1 MREETNTGGSI
12 RRLACALRFG
22 PLWVFVALAFS
33 WPLRAQDV
41 LTYHNDNAR
50 TGQALNE
57 TILTSSNV
65 NSTQF
70 GKLFQ
75 VTVDGKVDAQ
85 PLYASQVAIPGQGT
99 HNVLYVATEHDSVYA
114 FDADNGA
121 QLWQVSA
128 LEAGETTSDARG
140 CTQVI
145 PEIGITATP
154 VIDRSSGPNG
164 TIYIVAMTKDASGAY
179 HQRLHALDITTGAEV
194 FGGPT
199 EVQAT
204 FPGKGE
210 NSNGTE
216 VIFDPAQYK
225 ERPGLLLLN
234 NLIYISFSSHC
245 DIPPYTAW
253 VIAYG
258 ETTLNQVNVLDLT
271 PNGAQGSV
279 WMSGAGLAA
288 DSVGNIYPLLANGTF
303 DTTLDQNGFP
313 SQGDYGNAFVKLT
326 TSNGGL
332 TAADYFTMSNT
343 VAESNVDQDL
353 GSGGALVLPDM
364 IDANG
369 VTRHLVVGAGKDET
383 LYLADRDNMGKF
395 NPTADNIY
403 QEIPSALPAGIY
415 SMPAYFNGRLYYGP
429 VDSSLLAFQFSNA
442 RLQTSPVSST
452 STTFGYP
459 GATPSIS
466 ANGTSNA
473 IVWATEN
480 TNPAILHA
488 YDAPNLSSELYNSN
502 QAGTR
507 DQFGAGNKFIT
518 PTIANGKVYVGTTNG
533 VGAFGLL
540 SGASPSVSLS
550 TSAVSFGNQAL
561 GTTSAPNPVTVTNN
575 GTASLS
581 FTGIVATGDFSA
593 AASGT
598 TCTISAPLAAS
609 SNCVIDLAFTPTA
622 AGTRSGSLTLT
633 DNANGSPQVVSLIGT
648 GTAPAVGLSASPAF
662 PSELVGTTSPAQT
675 ITVMNTGNA
684 NLTFTAISSTGPF
697 AITTSG
703 TTCST
708 SSPVAGSGS
717 CAVAVTF
724 TPTAGG
730 AASGNLSFTD
740 NAGGS
745 PQTLALS
752 ATGQDFSL
760 EVSTGSSSSATVS
773 PGGTAT
779 YTISSSG
786 TGGFSQAVSL
796 ACTGAPSEA
805 ICQLSQTM
813 VTPSVSGSNVT
824 LTVTTTAP
832 SFSLPRLRYAPPAW
846 PLMPAPASL
855 IMLALFLTGVAWS
868 IRSWPQ
874 PRGRRLSA
882 AFAALTLVILLT
894 LVMAGCGG
902 GGGGGGGES
911 GNPGTPA
918 GTYTITVTG
927 SSGAGSSALTHKVTL
942 TLTVS

>member
-1 MREETNTGGSI
+1 MREETYTDGAI
-12 RRLACALRFG
+12 RRLACALRLG
-22 PLWVFVALAFS
+22 PLWVLVALSFPS
-33 WPLRAQDV
+33 PLRAQDV

-57 TILTSSNV
+57 TILTPSNV

-85 PLYASQVAIPGQGT
+85 PLYASQVAIPSQGT
-99 HNVLYVATEHDSVYA
+99 HNVLYVATENDSVYA
-114 FDADNGA
+114 FDADTGA
-121 QLWQVSA
+121 QLWQVSV
-128 LEAGETTSDARG
+128 LPAGETPSDDRG

-154 VIDRSSGPNG
+154 VIDLSSGPNG
-164 TIYIVAMTKDASGAY
+164 TIYIVAMTKDSSASY

-204 FPGKGE
+204 FPGVGE
-210 NSNGTE
+210 NSNGTN
-216 VIFDPAQYK
+216 VIFDPGQYK
-225 ERPGLLLLN
+225 ERAGLLLLN

-245 DIPPYTAW
+245 DHPPYTAW
-253 VIAYG
+253 VMAYD
-258 ETTLNQVNVLDLT
+258 ESTLNQVNVLDLT
-271 PNGAQGSV
+271 PNGAEGSV

-313 SQGDYGNAFVKLT
+313 SQGDYGNAFVKLS

-332 TAADYFTMSNT
+332 TVADYFTMSNT

-353 GSGGALVLPDM
+353 GSGGALLLPDM
-364 IDANG
+364 VDANG
-369 VTRHLVVGAGKDET
+369 VTRHLAVGAGKDQT

-415 SMPAYFNGRLYYGP
+415 SMPAYFNGRLYYAP

-442 RLQTSPVSST
+442 TLQTTPVSST
-452 STTFGYP
+452 STNFGYP
-459 GATPSIS
+459 GATPSVS

-480 TNPAILHA
+480 TNPAVLHA
-488 YDAPNLSSELYNSN
+488 YDATNLSNELYNSN

-540 SGASPSVSLS
+540 SGAGPSVSLS
-550 TSAVSFGNQAL
+550 TSAVSFGNQPV

-581 FTGIVATGDFSA
+581 FTSIVATGDFSV

-598 TCTISAPLAAS
+598 TCTVGAPLATS
-609 SNCVIDLAFTPTA
+609 GNCVIAVAFTPTA
-622 AGTRSGSLTLT
+622 AGARSGSLTLA
-633 DNANGSPQVVSLIGT
+633 DNAGGSPQGVSLIGT
-648 GTAPAVGLSASPAF
+648 GTAPAVNLSESPAF
-662 PSELVGTTSPAQT
+662 PPEPVGTTSPSQGV
-675 ITVMNTGNA
+675 TVINTGNA
-684 NLTFTAISSTGPF
+684 SLSLAAIRVSGPF
-697 AITTSG
+697 GIAASR

-708 SSPVAGSGS
+708 SSSVSASGS
-717 CAVAVTF
+717 CTVAITF
-724 TPTAGG
+724 TPTSGG
-730 AASGNLSFTD
+730 PGSGSLSITD
-740 NAGGS
+740 NAPNS
-745 PQTLALS
+745 PQTVQLA
-752 ATGQDFSL
+752 GMGEDFTLAPPS
-760 EVSTGSSSSATVS
+760 GSSSSAAVP
-773 PGGTAT
+773 PGQAAT
-779 YTISSSG
+779 YTLVVG
-786 TGGFSQAVSL
+786 KEGGMTEAV
-796 ACTGAPSEA
+796 AFTCTGAPSEST
-805 ICQLSQTM
+805 CT
-813 VTPSVSGSNVT
+813 VSPNPTAPGANVT
-824 LTVTTTAP
+824 ITVATTAP
-832 SFSLPRLRYAPPAW
+832 SGSPLRFRHVPTAPPGRPMSTLLWTIAV
-846 PLMPAPASL
+846 LMVGIAGTVQSWKNTGARKRRAVFL
-855 IMLALFLTGVAWS
+855 MLVTG
-868 IRSWPQ
+868 
-874 PRGRRLSA
+874 L
-882 AFAALTLVILLT
+882 LLT
-894 LVMAGCGG
+894 LAVGACGG
-902 GGGGGGGES
+902 GGAEMHD
-911 GNPGTPA
+911 PGTPA
-918 GTYTITVTG
+918 GTYTLTVTG
-927 SSGAGSSALTHKVTL
+927 TAGSGSSALSHNVTL
-942 TLTVS
+942 TLKVT